1 MGESERLRN
10 AVRGRRVRPNRA
22 TRLGDILSELME
34 NRISP
39 QQARFGTLAE
49 LWSELLPAE
58 LRRHCKLAD
67 IIGGQLKV
75 AVDSP
80 SYANELRWCSAELLD
95 ELQRQFPRA
104 KIKGIKVVVS

>member
-10 AVRGRRVRPNRA
+10 AMGRRRAGPDRA

-49 LWSELLPAE
+49 LWGELLPAE
-58 LRRHCKLAD
+58 LRWHCKLAD
-67 IIGGQLKV
+67 ISGGQLKV
-75 AVDSP
+75 VVDSP
-80 SYANELRWCSAELLD
+80 SYANELRWCSSELLD

-104 KIKGIKVVVS
+104 KIKGIKFVVG